1 MAQTTSDLWKS
12 LLQMN
17 NTRAEYAFDIN
28 GEWYGPEAEVEH
40 SSEAMLFS
48 EFGFGNA
55 PIGALGLSLYAD
67 DIPRGAQ
74 IKRYIRL
81 VNGDQVSE
89 WLPKGVFWA
98 NRRAEDDGY
107 WTIEAFDGMRRAE
120 KVWEPDQT
128 LTFPMQMP
136 DAVEHIAALMG
147 VPIDPRT
154 MVLLNSAYTI
164 DYPTS
169 EQTYRQTLC
178 WIAAAHGGNFIM
190 SDAGELRLVPL
201 LSAPAATNYLVDERG
216 NAITFGGVRILV

>member
-1 MAQTTSDLWKS
+1 MK
-12 LLQMN
+12 
-17 NTRAEYAFDIN
+17 NTKREYAFDIE
-28 GEWYGPEAEVEH
+28 GVRYGPEAEVEH
-40 SSEAMLFS
+40 TSDSMLFS

-55 PIGALGLSLYAD
+55 PIGTLTLSLYAD

-74 IKRYIRL
+74 IKRFVRL

-120 KVWEPDQT
+120 KVWKPDQT
-128 LTFPMQMP
+128 LGFPMTMP
-136 DAVEHIAALMG
+136 KAVEHIAALMG
-147 VPIDPRT
+147 VEIDPRT
-154 MVLLNSAYTI
+154 TALLNSTYSI

-190 SDAGELRLVPL
+190 SDAGELLLVPL
-201 LSAPAATNYLVDERG
+201 LSAPAATNYLVDEHG
-216 NAITFGGVRILV
+216 SAITFGGVRILV